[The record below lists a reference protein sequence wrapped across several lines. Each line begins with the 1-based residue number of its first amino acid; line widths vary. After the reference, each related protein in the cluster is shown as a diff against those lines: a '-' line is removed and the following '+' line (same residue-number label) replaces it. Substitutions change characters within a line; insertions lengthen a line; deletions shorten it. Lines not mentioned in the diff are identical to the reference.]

1 MIYKYLL
8 TILIC
13 IIVSIA
19 MVEYNENEDGKL
31 EIVSAYAPFNF
42 KVKKSIKNMLK
53 NEKNICVF
61 FEEMV

>member
-19 MVEYNENEDGKL
+19 MVEYNANED
-31 EIVSAYAPFNF
+31 EQN
-42 KVKKSIKNMLK
+42 
-53 NEKNICVF
+53 
-61 FEEMV
+61 